1 MTTIRK
7 KILLTNDDGIR
18 SNGILTLYTEL
29 SKFADVTIIA
39 AETQRSAESKA
50 ITINN
55 IIRTE
60 KINITESI
68 VGYSISGTTADAVI
82 LGTNILEEGPF
93 DFVVSGI
100 NQGLNISNH
109 IVLTSGTCAACFEA
123 SFYNIPAVAFSMHVS
138 EKNFFVSPDHNTF
151 QKAAE
156 VSAQIVK
163 ELLLSTY
170 PENLAFINVN
180 YPQDVS
186 LETEKRNSFMAN
198 KFLDFKPEERQDP
211 RNNNYYFIW
220 GDIVKDIPPGSDTDT
235 LMQKKVSIS
244 AVTANLNLNVKS
256 ENEQFV
262 DDLIQK
268 VK

>member
-1 MTTIRK
+1 MTTNRK

-18 SNGILTLYTEL
+18 SSGILSLYKEL

-39 AETQRSAESKA
+39 AETQRSAEGKA

-55 IIRTE
+55 IIRIE
-60 KINITESI
+60 KIHITDSI
-68 VGYSISGTTADAVI
+68 IGYSISGTTADAVI
-82 LGTNILEEGPF
+82 IGENTLEEGPF
-93 DFVVSGI
+93 DFVVAGI

-123 SFYNIPAVAFSMHVS
+123 SFYDIPAVAFSMHVS
-138 EKNFFVSPDHNTF
+138 EKNFFVSPDHSTF

-163 ELLLSTY
+163 VLLQSTY

-186 LETEKRNSFMAN
+186 LETEKRNTFMAN
-198 KFLDFKPEERQDP
+198 KFLDFKPEQRQDP
-211 RNNNYYFIW
+211 RNNDYYFIW
-220 GDIVKDIPPGSDTDT
+220 GDFLTDAPIGSDTEVI
-235 LMQKKVSIS
+235 MQSKVSIS
-244 AVTANLNLNVKS
+244 PVTANLNLNFKLG
-256 ENEQFV
+256 NELFV
-262 DDLIQK
+262 NDLIQK
-268 VK
+268 MK